1 MSNIDIDKQALRERY
16 SPKPVPK
23 CHICGEEMTIQ
34 RISASRITYGC
45 TGEGND
51 GYFKFGRTFADEHY
65 EKSRVTVVDVSDPDV
80 LELLDEL
87 EHYKS
92 REERV
97 TKLVLDNSTSW
108 DVLYE
113 KLEAAE
119 RRIANNERV
128 MRAVVEAASIRGIRP
143 FEGIECDPPT
153 LEENAEACG
162 DAMSARIRELEA
174 NPPKPHHNGLMQ
186 ISNELVQARQRI
198 AELERSETQ
207 LINERDAAESAL
219 ADMYQAATGERPEWS
234 NMFGFADAVDV
245 VEERL
250 ATLEANQ
257 SQTTPTGIQL
267 ITEAIGAHGYIVDC
281 LLQGRPDL
289 ALEESRKW
297 VSAFGQAAEIVS
309 AQDAAG
315 IKVKGE

>member
-1 MSNIDIDKQALRERY
+1 MSNIDKQAVTAKTKELASLMVERF
-16 SPKPVPK
+16 SMNPVSCKLLNEAWKKEFP
-23 CHICGEEMTIQ
+23 
-34 RISASRITYGC
+34 
-45 TGEGND
+45 
-51 GYFKFGRTFADEHY
+51 DEVAIA
-65 EKSRVTVVDVSDPDV
+65 ERM
-80 LELLDEL
+80 LALLDEL

-108 DVLYE
+108 DALYK

-119 RRIANNERV
+119 R
-128 MRAVVEAASIRGIRP
+128 S
-143 FEGIECDPPT
+143 
-153 LEENAEACG
+153 
-162 DAMSARIRELEA
+162 
-174 NPPKPHHNGLMQ
+174 
-186 ISNELVQARQRI
+186 I

-267 ITEAIGAHGYIVDC
+267 ITEAIGAHGYIVGC

-315 IKVKGE
+315 IGVKGE